1 MQNLFS
7 GRNFEVIGNNTQIN
21 LAVPY
26 ACAEFHDA
34 SGNFL
39 YRITADQLRITTEMP
54 ESIRQD
60 PLFALM
66 VKDESLKAPDSKLE
80 LKILENDPDAKIT
93 KTEKSAKGEKS
104 AKTAG
109 AKSEVAKTGKPVNDG
124 SSGPAKAGKTE
135 GSAMEPAKPENQ
147 TAPGEAKASAAAAGK
162 Q

>member
-1 MQNLFS
+1 MF
-7 GRNFEVIGNNTQIN
+7 
-21 LAVPY
+21 AVPY

-34 SGNFL
+34 HGNVL

-66 VKDESLKAPDSKLE
+66 IKDESLRAPDSKLE
-80 LKILENDPDAKIT
+80 LKILENDPDAKIE
-93 KTEKSAKGEKS
+93 KDEKSAKSEKP

-109 AKSEVAKTGKPVNDG
+109 AKSGTAKTDDAKAGKPVNNG
-124 SSGPAKAGKTE
+124 SSGTAKAGKAE
-135 GSAMEPAKPENQ
+135 GSATEPAIPENQ
-147 TAPGEAKASAAAAGK
+147 TAPGEAKTSAAAAGK